1 MEVGD
6 TEAEALIR
14 EAGIVA
20 IIRGDYSVGRLLEM
34 AAALEEGGVRVMEVT
49 LNSSG
54 AIEAIG
60 ALRGRSDRGTLVG
73 AGTVRT
79 PGDVGRALEA
89 GAQFLVSP
97 GVHPESIASSH
108 EAGVLHL
115 PGVFTAT
122 EAQLA
127 HSLGCRMVKLFPAA
141 AGGPGY
147 LKALR
152 APLDDVDFVP
162 TGGVSPENA
171 ADYLRAGAAALGVGS
186 ELVDGPRGDLGELTA
201 RARRL
206 VATFGQEGGRSSA

>member
-1 MEVGD
+1 MR
-6 TEAEALIR
+6 AEKLIR
-14 EAGIVA
+14 ETGIVA
-20 IIRGDYSVGRLLEM
+20 IVRGDYQLRRVLGI

-49 LNSSG
+49 LNSRG
-54 AIEAIG
+54 ALEAIEA
-60 ALRGRSDRGTLVG
+60 LRERSPNSSLIG

-79 PGDVGRALEA
+79 PADVGRALEA

-97 GVHPESIASSH
+97 GVDQRSVASSR

-122 EAQLA
+122 EVQLA
-127 HSLGCRMVKLFPAA
+127 RSLGCRMVKLFPAA

-171 ADYLRAGAAALGVGS
+171 EEYLRAGAVALGVGS
-186 ELVDGPRGDLGELTA
+186 ELVGGPHEDLDEITE
-201 RARRL
+201 RASRL
-206 VATFGQEGGRSSA
+206 AATFRQVRGTHGGV